1 MLKSTL
7 RIQRHPFQLIRSPNS
22 ISRGFIWDFKREKT
36 TTTSSTTISNFGSI
50 YNPPD
55 YKIENEELNES
66 IRCCISGY
74 NRDDHESYTKDT
86 GMSICFLGTSSG
98 VPTRHR
104 STSATLLRL
113 GGSSLLF
120 DAGEGCQRQLA
131 FTRAKPSHIERI
143 FITHLHGDHIF
154 GLPGFLLGLQL
165 SIMSI
170 KGDGKASKKKRKD
183 AKDHVVK
190 IYGPRELAFNFMN
203 FLCKKK
209 KSISLT
215 THFVF
220 VSFSAGLYNYIA
232 SNIIVGISKESMFFC
247 LLSTDQ

>member
-1 MLKSTL
+1 MLKSSL
-7 RIQRHPFQLIRSPNS
+7 RIQRHSFHLIRSPNS
-22 ISRGFIWDFKREKT
+22 ISRCFLWDFKREKT
-36 TTTSSTTISNFGSI
+36 TTTTTISNFGSSI

-183 AKDHVVK
+183 VEDHVVK
-190 IYGPRELAFNFMN
+190 IYGPRTLFQFMY
-203 FLCKKK
+203 
-209 KSISLT
+209 
-215 THFVF
+215 F
-220 VSFSAGLYNYIA
+220 VSFDKKPIL
-232 SNIIVGISKESMFFC
+232 C
-247 LLSTDQ
+247 H